1 MRWRL
6 LWLLC
11 AAGWGGAGGKTLRG
25 GFGSAAARLEPWRP
39 VARFQ
44 FHGDHAVLC
53 VRIKNV
59 AVAVTK
65 EARLHLFQAQEWQK
79 LQNSI
84 EDHSCTEKF
93 SKAQLT
99 MTVNHTE
106 QNLTVSQ
113 IPYPETWYVFYVDKF
128 TCEENYS
135 ESEDIQFEMVLL
147 NPDAEGNPL
156 DHFSAGE
163 SGLHEFFFLL
173 VLAYFVTACIYAQ
186 SLWQTI
192 KKRGPMHTVLK
203 VLTIALLLQAGSAFA
218 NYLHFSSYSK
228 DGIGAPFMG
237 SLAEYR
243 LLSPDFFDTR
253 VGFGRMWRCARVVA
267 ELQHNY
273 RKADSDLFGHWK
285 LPKISRFCGKAA
297 SASQTVIKIMTKVC
311 DIISQIQMLYLLLS
325 LCMGWTIGRMKK
337 SQGRPLQWDST
348 PTSTG
353 IAVVVVVT
361 QSFLLIWEQ
370 FEDTNHHSYHSHH
383 GLASGLLIGLR
394 VCLALSLAAGLYQI
408 ITVERSTLKREFYI
422 TFAKACILWF
432 LCHPCLAT
440 IAILFREYQRE
451 KIITI
456 GVILCQCISMVILY
470 RLFLSHSLYWEVS
483 SLSSVTLPLTV
494 SSGHKN
500 RHHF

>member
-6 LWLLC
+6 LWALC
-11 AAGWGGAGGKTLRG
+11 ACCWGCAWGKTLRG
-25 GFGSAAARLEPWRP
+25 GFVSAAARLQPWRP
-39 VARFQ
+39 LARFQ

-53 VRIKNV
+53 VRINNV

-65 EARLHLFQAQEWQK
+65 EARLHLFQAQEWLK

-84 EDHSCTEKF
+84 QDHSCTEKF

-99 MTVNHTE
+99 ISGFWWNGAVPANPKAEKRNTVRNLTNAWLHLLETSAEDGSLLSVTVNHTE

-135 ESEDIQFEMVLL
+135 ETEDIQFEMVLL

-173 VLAYFVTACIYAQ
+173 VLAYFLTACIYAQ

-203 VLTIALLLQAGSAFA
+203 VLSIALLLQAGSAFA

-237 SLAEYR
+237 TLAE
-243 LLSPDFFDTR
+243 L
-253 VGFGRMWRCARVVA
+253 
-267 ELQHNY
+267 
-273 RKADSDLFGHWK
+273 
-285 LPKISRFCGKAA
+285 
-297 SASQTVIKIMTKVC
+297 C
-311 DIISQIQMLYLLLS
+311 DIVSQIQMLYLLLS

-337 SQGRPLQWDST
+337 SHSRPLQWDST
-348 PTSTG
+348 PASTG

-361 QSFLLIWEQ
+361 QSLLLIWEQ

-422 TFAKACILWF
+422 TFAKVWVTSWKPIPFAVKACILWF

-440 IAILFREYQRE
+440 VSVIFREYQRE
-451 KIITI
+451 KIK
-456 GVILCQCISMVILY
+456 
-470 RLFLSHSLYWEVS
+470 RLALKKGLSE
-483 SLSSVTLPLTV
+483 TD
-494 SSGHKN
+494 K
-500 RHHF
+500 

>member
-11 AAGWGGAGGKTLRG
+11 AAARWWGAGGKTLRG
-25 GFGSAAARLEPWRP
+25 GFGSAAARLDPWRP

-53 VRIKNV
+53 VRIKDV
-59 AVAVTK
+59 AAAVTK
-65 EARLHLFQAQEWQK
+65 AARLHLFQAQEWQK
-79 LQNSI
+79 LQNGI
-84 EDHSCTEKF
+84 EDQSCTEKF

-186 SLWQTI
+186 SLWQTL
-192 KKRGPMHTVLK
+192 KKHGPMHAVLR
-203 VLTIALLLQAGSAFA
+203 VLTVALLLQAGSALA

-228 DGIGAPFMG
+228 DGIGVPFMG
-237 SLAEYR
+237 SL
-243 LLSPDFFDTR
+243 S
-253 VGFGRMWRCARVVA
+253 
-267 ELQHNY
+267 EL
-273 RKADSDLFGHWK
+273 
-285 LPKISRFCGKAA
+285 
-297 SASQTVIKIMTKVC
+297 C
-311 DIISQIQMLYLLLS
+311 DIVSQIQMLYLLLS
-325 LCMGWTIGRMKK
+325 LCMGWTIGRMKR
-337 SQGRPLQWDST
+337 SHGRPLQWDST

-383 GLASGLLIGLR
+383 GLA
-394 VCLALSLAAGLYQI
+394 
-408 ITVERSTLKREFYI
+408 
-422 TFAKACILWF
+422 CILWF

-440 IAILFREYQRE
+440 IAVIFREYQRE
-451 KIITI
+451 KIITM

-494 SSGHKN
+494 SSGHKT